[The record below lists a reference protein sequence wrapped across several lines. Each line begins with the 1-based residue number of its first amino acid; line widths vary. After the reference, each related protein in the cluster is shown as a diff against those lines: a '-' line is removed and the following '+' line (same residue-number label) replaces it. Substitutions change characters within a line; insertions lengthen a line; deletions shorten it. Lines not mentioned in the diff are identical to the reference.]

1 MIHSVFH
8 SIDTVLHRFLAK
20 VIGLCAITI
29 HLLTVSTWLT
39 RNNDHFPLLPPSI
52 RATIC
57 EFLFT
62 VKVERKRGQRWQFSR
77 KLILASRREIFRRIM
92 ISSLE
97 NHPAL
102 LRVSKISCDRHKNI
116 YIRNLEGWRN
126 NRINISNQY
135 RRGMKWNSL
144 WIIHL
149 YNYNSKDIFNKG
161 KNWNR

>member
-102 LRVSKISCDRHKNI
+102 LRVSKILCDRHKNI
-116 YIRNLEGWRN
+116 CNLEGWRN
-126 NRINISNQY
+126 NRINISDQY